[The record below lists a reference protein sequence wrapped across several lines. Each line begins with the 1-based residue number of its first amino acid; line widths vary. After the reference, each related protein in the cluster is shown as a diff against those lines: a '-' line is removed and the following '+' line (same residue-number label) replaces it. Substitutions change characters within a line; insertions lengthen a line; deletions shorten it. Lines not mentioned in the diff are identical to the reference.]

1 MTAAILLAAVC
12 LAGAG
17 TAPVALD
24 HGAAV
29 QSRLVSVSVSRAGCA
44 DRIVFRFA
52 KLAPGYRVGYEPAAR
67 AKTED
72 ASGRR
77 LRIAGSAFLVVRFS
91 DTVTAAEPR
100 RVSFHGHHV
109 REAVRTGA
117 FEAVVTWAVGL
128 DAKRPFRV
136 RVSGSTIVV
145 SVG

>member
-1 MTAAILLAAVC
+1 MLLPLLAAAC

-24 HGAAV
+24 HGAAL
-29 QSRLVSVSVSRAGCA
+29 QSRLLGVSISRAGCA

-52 KLAPGYRVGYEPAAR
+52 QRVPGYRVAYEPAAR

-77 LRIAGSAFLVVRFS
+77 LRIAGTTFLVVRFNN
-91 DTVTAAEPR
+91 TTTRAEPR
-100 RVSFHGHHV
+100 RVAGAGGHV
-109 REAVRTGA
+109 RETVRTGA
-117 FEAVVTWAVGL
+117 FEAVVTWAIGL

-136 RVSGSTIVV
+136 RANGSELVV
-145 SVG
+145 SIG